1 MSLSWIRLALVSL
14 SVLLPARV
22 FAVDVAVMPIQGV
35 NLSEGESDAIGVLF
49 ANAFA
54 SEAHAVVASPMHTKP
69 LRAEGK
75 ASAAIAGQLG
85 ATRYVELKAVQLGQ
99 RTDVSGILYGQD
111 GRVLYRADIS
121 AWSLETMD
129 AAMVTLA
136 RSLAFRQPIPAGPLP
151 YAPGAPPVASYEAP
165 PAPPEHPNP
174 NRVIHDHGVKV
185 GIAVP
190 HASGKSFSPGVLIE
204 FDGRYGPRN
213 YFLEFGA
220 GLMIPTDENN
230 YDYNYN
236 YDYYSSSRRLRATS
250 GFLEIG
256 GSYYLWSSNTAAYLG
271 GGLSPAFWVLE
282 DGNDSSASAT
292 CGAYGQAGITF
303 TRDARI
309 KLFAEFRLTQ
319 LLLAVASHADSSD
332 DSGTHRPMILAF
344 QGGLVW

>member
-1 MSLSWIRLALVSL
+1 MSLSWTRLPLATLCVI
-14 SVLLPARV
+14 LPARV
-22 FAVDVAVMPIQGV
+22 FAADVAVMPVQGV

-54 SEAHAVVASPMHTKP
+54 NEAHAVVASPMHTKP

-85 ATRYVELKAVQLGQ
+85 ASRYVELKAVQLGQ

-111 GRVLYRADIS
+111 GRVLYRADSS

-151 YAPGAPPVASYEAP
+151 YAPASPPVASYEAP
-165 PAPPEHPNP
+165 PAPPERPNP

-190 HASGKSFSPGVLIE
+190 HAAGKSFSPAVLIE

-213 YFLEFGA
+213 YFLEFGV
-220 GLMIPTDENN
+220 GMMIPTDENN
-230 YDYNYN
+230 YDYNY
-236 YDYYSSSRRLRATS
+236 DYTSSSRRLKATS

-271 GGLSPAFWVLE
+271 GGISPAIWTVE
-282 DGNDSSASAT
+282 DGYASHTSAT

-303 TRDARI
+303 TRDSRV

-319 LLLAVASHADSSD
+319 LLLAVASQADSYVSD
-332 DSGTHRPMILAF
+332 THRPTVLAF